1 MGEGAIV
8 GEGSDAEGEGAGGD
22 EGSVIEGEA
31 AFVKGEGAG
40 GDEESRN
47 NVSNFSRASGGKFS
61 LFKSASSSARSFGP
75 SLPGSKLSPLVP

>member
-1 MGEGAIV
+1 MVEAKGAVVEGEGAIV
-8 GEGSDAEGEGAGGD
+8 EGEG
-22 EGSVIEGEA
+22 

-40 GDEESRN
+40 GGEESRN